1 MTGLGTTSTGWVS
14 TFRLS
19 HFRGRVRTASSVLT
33 ANMGL
38 RPRNFMKMSQSY
50 AQ

>member
-19 HFRGRVRTASSVLT
+19 HFRGRVIDGSVPIAVCL
-33 ANMGL
+33 NGGVHPKVL
-38 RPRNFMKMSQSY
+38 R
-50 AQ
+50 